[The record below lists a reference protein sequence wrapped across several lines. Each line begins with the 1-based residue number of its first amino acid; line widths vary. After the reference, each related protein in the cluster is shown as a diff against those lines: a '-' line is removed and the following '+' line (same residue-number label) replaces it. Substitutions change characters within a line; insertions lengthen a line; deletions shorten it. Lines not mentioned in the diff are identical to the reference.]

1 MIRKLTATFAAS
13 LAWLLLHSYA
23 LAGAIS
29 SGGQGGAGV
38 GFVAPIQRLGNAMEI
53 LGGAAVA
60 IAIFILVGQN
70 LFHREDWGSLA
81 NKLVYVIIGGFVIL
95 SGGGFL
101 SNLGVQATQG
111 GLLP

>member
-1 MIRKLTATFAAS
+1 MLRKLTAMSATPV
-13 LAWLLLHSYA
+13 AWLSLQSYA
-23 LAGAIS
+23 LAGQFG
-29 SGGQGGAGV
+29 SGGNGSGV
-38 GFVAPIQRLGNAMEI
+38 GFVSPIKNLGNAMEL

-60 IAIFILVGQN
+60 IAIFVLVGQN

-81 NKLVYVIIGGFVIL
+81 NKMVYVIIGGFVIL

-101 SNLGVQATQG
+101 ANVGVQATQG

>member
-1 MIRKLTATFAAS
+1 MLRKVSAVFATS
-13 LAWLLLHSYA
+13 LAWLSLQTYA
-23 LAGAIS
+23 FAGAIG
-29 SGGQGGAGV
+29 SGGTGGQGV

-81 NKLVYVIIGGFVIL
+81 NKMVYVIIGGFVIL

-101 SNLGVQATQG
+101 SNLGVAATQG